1 VAKLFDDL
9 RSACRNI
16 AEHAGHLRAT
26 DEVLNHWLRK
36 TVRVS
41 RKRALE
47 NDTGHLPMSCRRIFA
62 VRFQRA
68 LAVGPARIGNR
79 RNSGEWTNVSQPEA
93 LQIRQIQ
100 LPRFT
105 DVAKRI

>member
-1 VAKLFDDL
+1 MFVAKLFDDL
-9 RSACRNI
+9 RPARGNI
-16 AEHAGHLRAT
+16 PEHPGHVRAT
-26 DEVLNHWLRK
+26 DEVVDHWLRK

-41 RKRALE
+41 WKRALE

-68 LAVGPARIGNR
+68 LAKGATRVGNR
-79 RNSGEWTNVSQPEA
+79 RNTGERTNVSQSEA

-100 LPRFT
+100 LPRIT
-105 DVAKRI
+105 DVAK